1 MNDQNNPNTEP
12 LYRPTTSRQA
22 ICFIN
27 WRCRQRLFPN
37 DNKEVGCDAC
47 GFKKIPQNYVMKEL
61 SGLFLKDV
69 VHNQQAN

>member
-47 GFKKIPQNYVMKEL
+47 GFKKIPRRHLTKDL
-61 SGLFLKDV
+61 ADLFRRVEAHHQL
-69 VHNQQAN
+69 AN